1 MKTPTFP
8 YCIPHRRE
16 LSLREREMLAFL
28 LSENAPQR
36 LDELEHLTVVARC
49 GCGRCPGVLF
59 GKDASDEP
67 VTQGARLIA
76 DMMTTPAD
84 KGFIG
89 VMLWA
94 TDARITELE
103 LCSFGDFDITELLSI
118 SELKPFVATQGN
130 AQ

>member
-1 MKTPTFP
+1 
-8 YCIPHRRE
+8 
-16 LSLREREMLAFL
+16 MLAFL

-36 LDELEHLTVVARC
+36 LGELEHLAVVARC

-67 VTQGARLIA
+67 ITQGAKVIA
-76 DMMTTPAD
+76 DMMTTPT
-84 KGFIG
+84 GNGYIG

-94 TDARITELE
+94 TTTRITELE
-103 LCSFGDFDITELLSI
+103 LCSFGDFDITELPPI